1 MITNSSQGIVEMIQR
16 KKDAYQDNPQALQQ
30 RYQQNKQ
37 LTDLLALQQL
47 KTEKEAAA
55 RDIQLKMQQNPQTI
69 AQQREQQVLGLIK
82 QEQGRNLGKVTEQ
95 VGGVLGQRQKE
106 SMQRQKRMGMAQGG
120 IVGFQ
125 SGEMVD
131 GEDEDI
137 ETVSVVDA
145 VAAIGKD
152 AFNYVK
158 ENPLEAALLG
168 LTVTGIGGLAI
179 RGGIA
184 ALRSQTVR
192 SAIQN
197 LMKGKKPDFEV
208 TPKGTAV
215 PTDRSGITSRSKEL
229 IPSGPIEA
237 GKQLVPY
244 GRGASM
250 NRPTAALTGI
260 GAAGLGLGALTQE
273 DKETTVPGV
282 ELTDYAKSRLSDVGE
297 ARRRGFPSGP
307 NEQNKQN
314 EQNEIGSI
322 DRKGLTERFKLTPP
336 DVEVGTTRQDATKG
350 ILDDLGQTARVGRD
364 LDTVRADRMAGVKDE
379 MGLAGIKTKKQSQID
394 RLRKQQEQLAERDPF
409 EAFIAGTVGAA
420 QRGGPGG
427 FAAGY
432 IGKLSQQRAQQRQ
445 NLKDEFGIENELLDI
460 EQDVLSKGIDSA
472 DKAERVLSEEKRA
485 YASAMSQATTGDI
498 SAAEKEAERILDAN
512 IQNIKTELD
521 LLGQETDRAI
531 AAAELRGAELA
542 DLEELL
548 QEELKRRDEL
558 LSPIL
563 TALVDNAQSG
573 YGDVESAV
581 NQATLIKGFILDKGK
596 VFARE
601 EDLLRRMEALGVDVS
616 SQKADLAEERQRLE
630 LMGQYLKSQQ

>member
-16 KKDAYQDNPQALQQ
+16 KKDAYQGNPQALQQ

-95 VGGVLGQRQKE
+95 VGGVLGQRRKE
-106 SMQRQKRMGMAQGG
+106 AMQRQKRMGMAQGG

-137 ETVSVVDA
+137 ETISVADA
-145 VAAIGKD
+145 VATIGRD
-152 AFNYVK
+152 AFNYIK

-215 PTDRSGITSRSKEL
+215 PTDRSGIVSKSKEL
-229 IPSGPIEA
+229 MPSGPIEA

-250 NRPTAALTGI
+250 NRPTAALTAAGALGI
-260 GAAGLGLGALTQE
+260 GSLTGDE
-273 DKETTVPGV
+273 EVADDEGKKDPGPYGPPLPPAKPNIPGV
-282 ELTDYAKSRLSDVGE
+282 DTIDKDKLFDELKVTTPEL
-297 ARRRGFPSGP
+297 
-307 NEQNKQN
+307 
-314 EQNEIGSI
+314 EI
-322 DRKGLTERFKLTPP
+322 
-336 DVEVGTTRQDATKG
+336 GTTRQDAAKG
-350 ILDDLGQTARVGRD
+350 ILTDIGLDERAARDPRA
-364 LDTVRADRMAGVKDE
+364 VRKARIAEVKDE
-379 MGLAGIKTKKQSQID
+379 MGLAGIQTRKQSQID
-394 RLRKQQEQLAERDPF
+394 RLRRQQEQLAERDPF
-409 EAFIAGTVGAA
+409 EAFIAGTIGSA

-432 IGKLSQQRAQQRQ
+432 MGKLSQQRAQQRQ

-460 EQDVLSKGIDSA
+460 EQTVLAKGIDSA
-472 DKAERVLSEEKRA
+472 DKAEQVLSAEKQAYSNIMSRA
-485 YASAMSQATTGDI
+485 SEGDI
-498 SAAEKEAERILDAN
+498 SDAQQQANRVLDADV
-512 IQNIKTELD
+512 QNIKTKLD

-531 AAAELRGAELA
+531 ASAELRGAA
-542 DLEELL
+542 LEDMQELL
-548 QEELKRRDEL
+548 QKEVERRDAL
-558 LSPIL
+558 LSPVITQL
-563 TALVDNAQSG
+563 IDQAQSFG
-573 YGDVESAV
+573 GDVEDAV
-581 NQATLIKGFILDKGK
+581 NRAGITKGFILQATGI
-596 VFARE
+596 FERE
-601 EDLLRRMEALGVDVS
+601 EDLLRRIEELGGDVS
-616 SQKADLAEERQRLE
+616 SQRARLAKDRQRVE
-630 LMGQYLKSQQ
+630 LMSQYLQQ